1 MTQKITPEKNVG
13 ILGVGMFVP
22 EDILTNKDLE
32 KIVDTNDE
40 WITERTGI
48 KERRISQKDVPT
60 SELAALAAE
69 RALENAGMTIKD
81 IDLIVVG
88 TSSPDMF
95 YPSVGCLVQAKL
107 KAEKIPSFDVQ
118 AGCSGFSYG
127 LVIATQFIRTGMY
140 KNVLLIG
147 ADEITKMINWS
158 DRNTCVLFGDGAGA
172 LVVGEVDAPYGILG
186 AFMGS
191 DGTGG
196 ELLKFPAG
204 GTRFP
209 ATEETVK
216 QNLHSVHMDGNEVFK
231 FAVRVMGEAA
241 VKALDDAGLKEEDIN
256 WLIPHQANMRI
267 IQSAAKRVKLPLEKV
282 IINLD
287 KYGNTS
293 SASIPLA
300 LEEAVRDGRIKK
312 GDIVLMVGFGAGL
325 TWASIVMR
333 WGK

>member
-1 MTQKITPEKNVG
+1 MTQKTASDKNVG

-22 EDILTNKDLE
+22 EDVLTNKDLE
-32 KIVDTNDE
+32 KMVDTSDE
-40 WITERTGI
+40 WITDRTGI
-48 KERRISQKDVPT
+48 RERRISGKDVPT

-69 RALENAGMTIKD
+69 RAMADAGVSIGE
-81 IDLIVVG
+81 IDLIMVG

-107 KAEKIPSFDVQ
+107 KAHKIPSMDVQ
-118 AGCSGFSYG
+118 AGCTGFSYA
-127 LVIATQFIRTGMY
+127 LIAATQFIRTGMY
-140 KNVLLIG
+140 KKILVIG
-147 ADEITKMINWS
+147 ADEISKMLNWE

-191 DGTGG
+191 DGNGG

-209 ATEETVK
+209 ATEETVRQK
-216 QNLHSVHMDGNEVFK
+216 LHSVHMDGNEVFK
-231 FAVRVMGEAA
+231 FAVRVMGDAA
-241 VKALDDAGLKEEDIN
+241 AKALEDAGLNEADVD

-267 IQSAAKRVKLPLEKV
+267 IQSAAKRLKMPMEKV
-282 IINLD
+282 IVNLD

-300 LEEAVRDGRIKK
+300 LEEAVRDGRIKA
-312 GDIVLMVGFGAGL
+312 GNTVLLVGFGAGL
-325 TWASIVMR
+325 TWASIVLR

>member
-1 MTQKITPEKNVG
+1 MTQEIAPNRNVG
-13 ILGVGMFVP
+13 ILGLGMYVP

-32 KIVDTNDE
+32 KMVDTNDE
-40 WITERTGI
+40 WIIDRTGI
-48 KERRISQKDVPT
+48 RERRISRKDVPT
-60 SELAALAAE
+60 SDLAAHAAE
-69 RALENAGMTIKD
+69 RALVNAGIS
-81 IDLIVVG
+81 IDEIDMIIVG

-107 KAEKIPSFDVQ
+107 KANKIPTFDVQ
-118 AGCSGFSYG
+118 AGCTGFAYS
-127 LVIATQFIRTGMY
+127 LTIATQFIRTGMY
-140 KNVLLIG
+140 KKILVIG
-147 ADEITKMINWS
+147 ADEISKMLNWE

-172 LVVGEVDAPYGILG
+172 LVVGEVAAPYGILG
-186 AFMGS
+186 AYMGA
-191 DGTGG
+191 DGNGG

-216 QNLHSVHMDGNEVFK
+216 QKLHSVHMDGNEVFK
-231 FAVRVMGEAA
+231 FAVRVMGDAA
-241 VKALDDAGLKEEDIN
+241 VKALEDAGLQAGDVD

-267 IQSAAKRVKLPLEKV
+267 IQSAAKRLKMPMEKV
-282 IINLD
+282 IVNLD

-312 GDIVLMVGFGAGL
+312 GDVVLMVGFGAGL
-325 TWASIVMR
+325 TWASIAFR